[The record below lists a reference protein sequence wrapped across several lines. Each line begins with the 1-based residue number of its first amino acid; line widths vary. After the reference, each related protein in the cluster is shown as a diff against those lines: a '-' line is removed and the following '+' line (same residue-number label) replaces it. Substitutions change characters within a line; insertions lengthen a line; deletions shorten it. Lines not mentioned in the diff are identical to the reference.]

1 MEKKIVNQALVK
13 RAAKAVSV
21 ISQQWKK
28 FAIDAIER
36 GDFKAQIDALW
47 KLDGKFNG
55 FSAFMH
61 YDLAVTYEVGQVIT
75 AFNVWITVQIC
86 AEMLIRNGYE
96 TVEAAVASP
105 NKMCNYVAN
114 SIANF
119 MRIYRRNL
127 RDALGD
133 AATDIAQ
140 AEGRSYKSP
149 IKKDGAK
156 DGWTVIRISSKV
168 SREIE
173 KQILA
178 LDDVLYLDELYQVAL
193 DQSSNKRLSGE
204 LTIDTTK
211 KPSILVITG
220 ILGLLAMQDIKQIGK
235 GNMEVAFAWN
245 DIKQDED
252 VITPKGHP
260 RLLYKGEDIVTSEYG
275 GQKYGFIPT
284 LDCKPCDFDDRRV
297 GGKGS
302 WYEEKKNGDVCLQF
316 CDYVQILKRPLFQML
331 CEWTDRMGNKF
342 TEENVRRLSETE
354 LNKIFT
360 TAERFKETGVVN
372 ALVSLKGEWQTA
384 TNTARKEEEAA
395 AKWWNQTRKI
405 NALEQAKADKRMQMS
420 ALSNKARLTFA
431 AAEEINGVKISA
443 ADKMRLLWA
452 AVLGNNED
460 DIKWESISGIV
471 TSLLPAEFA
480 LWLIDAFGNE
490 QGSKTVTRDKLTV
503 CGPLKSATDK
513 QLLRLDGCKMKFVDS
528 IAYLNEKA
536 IAYAATEGLDGV
548 HTVRAISEDGTT
560 KLFVEIPLVDLIE
573 VPEVDITQNFI
584 KLQATKNEKDIK
596 DVVNKMMTADEVFV
610 AQGVGN
616 PLCTIDNA
624 GQITKIGSYLCLT
637 EKQSPVANRVF
648 NIDWHN
654 KQGHPGVCGKPAFV
668 KIHEYVDTKKQHC
681 WTAFAV
687 LEECRPALYK
697 ELLQINNNNVDK
709 TANDLFAGA

>member
-1 MEKKIVNQALVK
+1 MKKQIVNQALVM
-13 RAAKAVSV
+13 RAKKAISV

-36 GDFKAQIDALW
+36 GDFKAQIDALY

-61 YDLAVTYEVGQVIT
+61 YDLAVENEVGQVIT

-86 AEMLIRNGYE
+86 TEVLIKNGYE
-96 TVEAAVASP
+96 TVEAAVSSP

-114 SIANF
+114 SIKEF
-119 MRIYRRNL
+119 MHMYRKNL
-127 RDALGD
+127 KNVLGD
-133 AATDIAQ
+133 AAIDITQ
-140 AEGRSYKSP
+140 AKGRSYKSP
-149 IKKDGAK
+149 IKKDGNK
-156 DGWTVIRISSKV
+156 ESWTVIRISSKV

-211 KPSILVITG
+211 KPSILVIAG

-235 GNMEVAFAWN
+235 GSMEVAFAWN
-245 DIKQDED
+245 DIKQGEH
-252 VITPKGHP
+252 VITEQGCP
-260 RLLYKGEDIVTSEYG
+260 RLLYKGKDIVTSEYHG
-275 GQKYGFIPT
+275 SKYGFVPT
-284 LDCKPCDFDDRRV
+284 LDCKPCDFDDLRV
-297 GGKGS
+297 GGQGS
-302 WYEEKKNGDVCLQF
+302 WYEEKKDGDACLQF

-331 CEWTDRMGNKF
+331 CEWADRMGNKF
-342 TEENVRRLSETE
+342 TEENVRQLSEIE

-360 TAERFKETGVVN
+360 VAERLKETGVVN
-372 ALVSLKGEWQTA
+372 ALTALKGEWQTA

-395 AKWWNQTRKI
+395 AGWWNKTRKI

-420 ALSNKARLTFA
+420 ALSNKARLMFA
-431 AAEEINGVKISA
+431 AAEEINGIKISA

-452 AVLGNNED
+452 AVLGNKD
-460 DIKWESISGIV
+460 DIEWESISGIV
-471 TSLLPAEFA
+471 TSLLPAEFS

-528 IAYLNEKA
+528 TAYLNGKA
-536 IAYAATEGLDGV
+536 IAYAATEGLDGI
-548 HTVRAISEDGTT
+548 HTVRAIPEDGTT

-573 VPEVDITQNFI
+573 IPEVDITQNFI
-584 KLQATKNEKDIK
+584 KLQTAKNEKDIK
-596 DVVNKMMTADEVFV
+596 TVVNKMMTADEVFV

-616 PLCTIDNA
+616 PLCTIDNS
-624 GQITKIGSYLCLT
+624 GQITKIGGYLCLQQN
-637 EKQSPVANRVF
+637 QSPVANRVF

-654 KQGHPGVCGKPAFV
+654 KPGHPGICGKPAFV
-668 KIHEYVDTKKQHC
+668 KIHEYVDNKKRHC

-709 TANDLFAGA
+709 TADDLFAGA

>member
-1 MEKKIVNQALVK
+1 MKKQIVNQALVK
-13 RAAKAVSV
+13 RAEKAVSV

-61 YDLAVTYEVGQVIT
+61 YDLAVENEVGQVIT

-86 AEMLIRNGYE
+86 AEILLKNGYE
-96 TVEAAVASP
+96 TVEAAISSP

-114 SIANF
+114 SVKNF
-119 MRIYRRNL
+119 MHIYRRQL
-127 RDALGD
+127 RNVLGD
-133 AATDIAQ
+133 AAIDIAQ

-149 IKKDGAK
+149 VKKEENK

-211 KPSILVITG
+211 KPSILVIAG

-235 GNMEVAFAWN
+235 GSMEVAFAWN
-245 DIKQDED
+245 DIKQGEH
-252 VITPKGHP
+252 VITKKGYP
-260 RLLYKGEDIVTSEYG
+260 RLLYKGKDIVTSEYH

-284 LDCKPCDFDDRRV
+284 LNCKPCDFDDLRI
-297 GGKGS
+297 GGQGS
-302 WYEEKKNGDVCLQF
+302 WYEEKNGDACLQF
-316 CDYVQILKRPLFQML
+316 CDYVQILKRPLFKML
-331 CEWTDRMGNKF
+331 CEWADRMGNKF

-354 LNKIFT
+354 LNKIF
-360 TAERFKETGVVN
+360 AIAKQLKETGVVN

-384 TNTARKEEEAA
+384 TNTARKEEEAVA
-395 AKWWNQTRKI
+395 GWWNKTRKI

-420 ALSNKARLTFA
+420 ALSNKARLMFA
-431 AAEEINGVKISA
+431 SAEEINGIKISA

-460 DIKWESISGIV
+460 DIEWESISGIV

-490 QGSKTVTRDKLTV
+490 PGSKTVTRDKLTV
-503 CGPLKSATDK
+503 CGPLKSATDQ

-528 IAYLNEKA
+528 TAYLNGKA
-536 IAYAATEGLDGV
+536 IAYAVTEGLDGI

-573 VPEVDITQNFI
+573 IPEVDITQNFI
-584 KLQATKNEKDIK
+584 KLQTAKNEKDIK
-596 DVVNKMMTADEVFV
+596 TVVNKMMTADEVFV

-624 GQITKIGSYLCLT
+624 GHITKIGSYLCLK
-637 EKQSPVANRVF
+637 ENQSPVANRVF

-654 KQGHPGVCGKPAFV
+654 KPGHPGICGKPAFV
-668 KIHEYVDTKKQHC
+668 KIHEYVDNKNQHC
-681 WTAFAV
+681 WTAFTV

-697 ELLQINNNNVDK
+697 ELLQIDNNNVDK
-709 TANDLFAGA
+709 TANDLFTGA